1 MSDQLKSRAGGVL
14 LACLGLAGTVGLH
27 WKLLGTDRVF
37 PFKLAVLCPTVVF
50 MGVWLMIEA
59 PTLPPKKS
67 TPLAWFFLA
76 LGLVAGFL
84 NVEFLRSGKILFW
97 N

>member
-1 MSDQLKSRAGGVL
+1 
-14 LACLGLAGTVGLH
+14 
-27 WKLLGTDRVF
+27 
-37 PFKLAVLCPTVVF
+37 